1 MMWALFFTS
10 ISSGKEGMPMFARIK
25 KWLKRHIDYRIVDE
39 YYDTNGDGHYYKKYI
54 RKYYFK
60 K

>member
-1 MMWALFFTS
+1 
-10 ISSGKEGMPMFARIK
+10 MFARIK